1 MMHVTIT
8 PSPLSGHIEIVSSK
22 SLSHRYMIC
31 AGLAQGKSRI
41 TNMLQSK
48 DLEATKAALEN
59 LGVVF
64 DREDIISSH
73 LNPKHKHVHCYESGS
88 TLRFMI
94 PIYMLFHKPTV
105 FTGEGMLPQR
115 PLSVYEDLF
124 KQKHLYFNK
133 IEKDELPLEV
143 KGPLRPGYYHMRGD
157 VSSQFISGMLFAL
170 PLLKKDSVI
179 ELTTPL
185 ESKGYLDLTMDVL
198 ARFGIHILYTP
209 PFLYIKG
216 KQTYLPLM
224 GSVEGDYSQAAF
236 FMVAG
241 LLHGD
246 ITIGGL
252 NPVSKQGDMYIIEA
266 IKKMHGKI
274 EYHEM
279 DRVYHVSK
287 SETLG
292 TTIDL
297 KDIPDLG
304 PILMV
309 LAAYSKGQS
318 IFLNCDR
325 LRIKESDRLD
335 AMYQNLK
342 KAGVP
347 IEITPYQTIIQG
359 VDDIEGGITLD
370 GYHDH
375 RIVMALS
382 ILGLKAKHPITI
394 TGSEA
399 IQKSFPTFFEL
410 LTSLGGVCHES

>member
-1 MMHVTIT
+1 MNVTLT
-8 PSPLSGHIEIVSSK
+8 PHLLSGHVNIVSSK

-31 AGLAQGKSRI
+31 AGLAQGTSHI
-41 TNMLQSK
+41 SNMLQSK
-48 DLEATKAALEN
+48 DLEATKLALEN

-64 DREDIISSH
+64 EHESITSSN
-73 LNPKHKHVHCYESGS
+73 LNPKHKHVHCFESGS

-94 PIYMLFHKPTV
+94 PIYMLFHKTTV
-105 FTGEGMLPQR
+105 FTGEGMLPTR
-115 PLSVYEDLF
+115 PLSVYDDLF
-124 KQKHLYFNK
+124 KQKHLYFK
-133 IEKDELPLEV
+133 RLEKDELPLEV

-185 ESKGYLDLTMDVL
+185 ESKGYIDLTMDVL
-198 ARFGIHILYTP
+198 TRFGIHILYTP

-216 KQTYLPLM
+216 NQTYQPIK

-241 LLHGD
+241 LLSGD

-252 NPVSKQGDMYIIEA
+252 NPLSKQGDMYIVEA

-279 DRVYHVSK
+279 DRMYKISK
-287 SETLG
+287 SETKG

-309 LAAYSKGQS
+309 LAAFSEGQS

-325 LRIKESDRLD
+325 LKIKESDRLD

-342 KAGVP
+342 KAGIQV
-347 IEITPYQTIIQG
+347 EVTPYQTVIHG
-359 VDDIEGGITLD
+359 VKDIDGDVTLD

-382 ILGLKAKHPITI
+382 ILSLKAKKPITI

-399 IQKSFPTFFEL
+399 INKSFPTFFEVL
-410 LTSLGGVCHES
+410 RSIGGMCDES